1 MYIHTRYDDVGIVMR
16 NWAFMVLYSVS
27 GSNMGWDWCLLSI
40 ILEPWVNKFAH
51 IDSPLKTNA
60 YYKVVKGRHIHI
72 VHTPRKATTWV
83 VLHIT

>member
-51 IDSPLKTNA
+51 IDSLSRQMLTPKLLRVDVYIHPESYLGT
-60 YYKVVKGRHIHI
+60 YYIK
-72 VHTPRKATTWV
+72 VHT
-83 VLHIT
+83 